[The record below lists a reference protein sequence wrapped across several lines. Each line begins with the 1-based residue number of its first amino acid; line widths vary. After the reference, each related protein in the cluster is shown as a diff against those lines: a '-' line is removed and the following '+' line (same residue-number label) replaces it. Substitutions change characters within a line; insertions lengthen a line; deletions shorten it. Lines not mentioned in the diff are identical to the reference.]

1 MKADVRSSARQAL
14 LMALVATAT
23 MVLRLPTLPTP
34 ATEVYINLGDVVIVA
49 AALLFGLWARAVA
62 GGVGS
67 AMADVL
73 GGYAHWA
80 PFTLCIKALEG
91 AIVGWI
97 FRGQLATLR
106 AYLLAGFAGVAGVI
120 SMFLGYFSVE
130 WMLYGPG
137 PALASAVGNAVQAAS
152 GVFLGVP
159 LAIFLWCSGL
169 GRLGKSA

>member
-23 MVLRLPTLPTP
+23 MVLRLPTP
-34 ATEVYINLGDVVIVA
+34 ATEGYINLGDVVIVA
-49 AALLFGLWARAVA
+49 AALLFGPWAGAVA

-120 SMFLGYFSVE
+120 SMFLGYFAVE

-159 LAIFLWCSGL
+159 LAIALWRSGL

>member
-1 MKADVRSSARQAL
+1 MLVRL
-14 LMALVATAT
+14 W
-23 MVLRLPTLPTP
+23 PTCS
-34 ATEVYINLGDVVIVA
+34 E
-49 AALLFGLWARAVA
+49 
-62 GGVGS
+62 
-67 AMADVL
+67 
-73 GGYAHWA
+73 
-80 PFTLCIKALEG
+80 

-152 GVFLGVP
+152 GVFLGFP
-159 LAIFLWCSGL
+159 LAIALWRSGL